1 MRETSRA
8 TRNGRRA
15 RLSKRLATVCVLAVA
30 LSCAG
35 CVKSPS
41 VVDVPNCPI
50 MTLAAIDVVEEILPD
65 APNFETWLGQTEI
78 YCSAIR
84 EAKAEGG

>member
-8 TRNGRRA
+8 TRNARRG
-15 RLSKRLATVCVLAVA
+15 RLSKRLATACASAVA
-30 LSCAG
+30 LSCAA

-41 VVDVPNCPI
+41 VVGVPNCPV
-50 MTLAAIDVVEEILPD
+50 MTLAAIDEVEEILPD
-65 APNFETWLGQTEI
+65 APNFETWLGETEL